1 MIDWSWWLSH
11 LAWAFLGSVVGFML
25 ASVLAVS
32 GEISRWEETQTAQP
46 TQAPEPKPEPEPPI
60 DAALAEAEAKA
71 DFYYRMET
79 GQEAT

>member
-1 MIDWSWWLSH
+1 MIDWAWWLSH

-32 GEISRWEETQTAQP
+32 GEISRWEEAQTAQP
-46 TQAPEPKPEPEPPI
+46 EPELEPEPPI